1 MYIYY
6 YVNKINFKAMSS
18 FLVHISLYVDDMSKS
33 INLSQES
40 YVSLFI
46 SIFQYLFYFIYI
58 YFKSKLSKDNIE
70 KMGLNDQC
78 KQK

>member
-1 MYIYY
+1 
-6 YVNKINFKAMSS
+6 MSS

-58 YFKSKLSKDNIE
+58 YFKSKLSKVNIE